1 MVHPD
6 KCKHPQAKEA
16 FGALAKAQQQLL
28 DQQERD
34 YILSQV
40 TAAKEELRAKRKKQL
55 KKDTASNSKLL
66 VDEEQSNQKQK
77 EKKKMEKGKA
87 NWSEEVEDLVT
98 AGDTQ
103 GAISFLE
110 NLVSKL
116 ETTPSSDDLQL
127 ASALSDLAAL
137 YSSIGYSLKSDQ
149 LFSRASLLKQRAHSS
164 SDVGLAKKDLKE
176 DSLPLPNV
184 SLAGNDKPF
193 THGNIEKGPMT
204 GDDGEPS
211 KLSSDDDWEAI
222 ADREPNEL
230 LSSEGLPGVSSL
242 SLKDSKVEAPKRRGR
257 GTFSYRKSELY
268 SDRLSDG
275 VFATKDTENEDV
287 CIDSEIKTVETK
299 YGTHHVLVL
308 ADFSPSTRTTY
319 LEKLFEDFR
328 DRGFVI
334 RWVNDTTA
342 LAVFCT
348 PSIALEACNH
358 VNCPFTVRILDED
371 DMLLGS
377 ISARDLEPPRQ
388 RPQTSARTAQR
399 LIAQGMGLKLSSS
412 TFGSRELRNQ
422 EEARKNRIVTRQKL
436 KDDAWGDD

>member
-77 EKKKMEKGKA
+77 EKKKMEKGKP

-193 THGNIEKGPMT
+193 TH
-204 GDDGEPS
+204 
-211 KLSSDDDWEAI
+211 DWEAI

>member
-1 MVHPD
+1 MLNT
-6 KCKHPQAKEA
+6 KT
-16 FGALAKAQQQLL
+16 LAKAQQQLL

-77 EKKKMEKGKA
+77 EKKKMEKGKP

-149 LFSRASLLKQRAHSS
+149 LFSRASLLKQRSHSS

-287 CIDSEIKTVETK
+287 CIDSEIKTVENLANGFGMQIHLNAAK

-328 DRGFVI
+328 DRGVVI

-342 LAVFCT
+342 LAV
-348 PSIALEACNH
+348 ALEACNH